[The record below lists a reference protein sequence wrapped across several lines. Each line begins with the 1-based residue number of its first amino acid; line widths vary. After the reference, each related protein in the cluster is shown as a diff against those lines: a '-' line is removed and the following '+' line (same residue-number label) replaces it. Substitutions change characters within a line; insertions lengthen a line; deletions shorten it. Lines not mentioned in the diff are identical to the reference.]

1 MIAMPDKINQ
11 LRIKINENPKDQ
23 KLLVEFADAMLAE
36 IMEKTRLMEMD
47 VVNNLLVEFKTLALE
62 NSDVSEV
69 AIIYG
74 KTIVNILPTYFA
86 QANQTQSKDI
96 INNFRAFVE
105 EIKIE
110 ELFEYL
116 AMILTNATYVFSL
129 TGQSAS
135 IHDFSMELIDLARK
149 YKENI
154 TIQTAGAKGLLNGIN
169 YFLQQRGDYEPARD
183 YFRRMMQIIKANSS
197 IEMVDS
203 RRLIQ
208 LKEHFNYKE

>member
-1 MIAMPDKINQ
+1 MSDKINQ

-23 KLLVEFADAMLAE
+23 KLLVEFADVMLAE

-47 VVNNLLVEFKTLALE
+47 VVNNFLVEFKTLALE

-110 ELFEYL
+110 ELSEYL
-116 AMILTNATYVFSL
+116 AMILTNATYVFGL

-154 TIQTAGAKGLLNGIN
+154 TIQTAGAKGLLNAIN

>member
-1 MIAMPDKINQ
+1 MPDKINQ
-11 LRIKINENPKDQ
+11 LRIKVNENPKDQ
-23 KLLVEFADAMLAE
+23 KVLIEFADAMLAE
-36 IMEKTRLMEMD
+36 IMEKTRLMEMED
-47 VVNNLLVEFKTLALE
+47 VNNFLAEFKTLALE

-110 ELFEYL
+110 ELSEYL
-116 AMILTNATYVFSL
+116 AMILTNAVYVFGL
-129 TGQSAS
+129 TKQSAS
-135 IHDFSMELIDLARK
+135 IHDFLMELIDLSRK

>member
-1 MIAMPDKINQ
+1 MPDKINQ
-11 LRIKINENPKDQ
+11 LRIKVNENPKDQ
-23 KLLVEFADAMLAE
+23 KVLIEFADAMLAE
-36 IMEKTRLMEMD
+36 IMEKTRLMEMED
-47 VVNNLLVEFKTLALE
+47 VNNFLAEFKTLALE

-110 ELFEYL
+110 ELSEYL
-116 AMILTNATYVFSL
+116 AMILTNAVYVFGL
-129 TGQSAS
+129 TKQSAS
-135 IHDFSMELIDLARK
+135 IHDFLMELIDLSRK

-208 LKEHFNYKE
+208 LKEHFSYKE